1 MGTIKTKQTF
11 GTVSI
16 DNFSPQR
23 ADGWPPAINVTI
35 SFEEALKLHL
45 GLGQILGKLNS
56 YSRSTKAGRD
66 AAVNLCIFT
75 AGTPQLTI
83 NEGRVKGPR
92 GARSDAV
99 ADGAA
104 AS

>member
-1 MGTIKTKQTF
+1 MGRDTKTKASI
-11 GTVSI
+11 GTVAI

-23 ADGWPPAINVTI
+23 TDAWPPAINVTV

-66 AAVNLCIFT
+66 AGVNLCVFT
-75 AGTPQLTI
+75 TGTPQITI
-83 NEGRVKGPR
+83 NEARVKS
-92 GARSDAV
+92 AKN
-99 ADGAA
+99 
-104 AS
+104 